1 MDIFKI
7 PKLQGSS
14 NWDIWSIK
22 IEALL
27 TKEGYFKVIVSD
39 LNDLPDDERDTLQEK
54 AEKATSLI
62 KLALGN
68 RPLLQTRFITNPM
81 LLQNTLK
88 NLYKSKGFSSEF
100 LLSKE
105 LINTTLTSCKGNL
118 ELYLQT
124 IKRITNSLTA
134 KDIILPNRF
143 IVALLLNN
151 LSKEYEYVTAIITQT
166 IRIEDKKEIDLDQI
180 IN

>member
-62 KLALGN
+62 KLALGDG
-68 RPLLQTRFITNPM
+68 PLLQTRFITNPM
-81 LLQNTLK
+81 LL
-88 NLYKSKGFSSEF
+88 
-100 LLSKE
+100 
-105 LINTTLTSCKGNL
+105 
-118 ELYLQT
+118 
-124 IKRITNSLTA
+124 
-134 KDIILPNRF
+134 
-143 IVALLLNN
+143 
-151 LSKEYEYVTAIITQT
+151 
-166 IRIEDKKEIDLDQI
+166 
-180 IN
+180 